1 MTERER
7 ERPRLIRKK
16 DKDRIVKSKKE
27 RKGKEGKTE

>member
-27 RKGKEGKTE
+27 RKGKEAKTE